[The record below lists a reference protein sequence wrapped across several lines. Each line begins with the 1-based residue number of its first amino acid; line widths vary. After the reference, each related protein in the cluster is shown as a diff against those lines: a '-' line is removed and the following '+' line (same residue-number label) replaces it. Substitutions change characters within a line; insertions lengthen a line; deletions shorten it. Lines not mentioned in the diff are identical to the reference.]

1 MAVRTTRSGVA
12 LTVGIII
19 IGLLVV
25 GGLYIVKQR
34 GEQARR
40 EDAIE
45 VAQQNLE
52 QSSQEGA
59 LTPGNNSGESNSN
72 DTQSQPQ
79 GGDQSEQMPAGGNGS
94 AATPSELP
102 ATGPTEMFSLLAVA
116 LLSFSAIAY
125 AQSRKLAL
133 R

>member
-1 MAVRTTRSGVA
+1 MTRSGVA

-19 IGLLVV
+19 IGLLVL

-45 VAQQNLE
+45 VAQQNLQE
-52 QSSQEGA
+52 NSQNGA
-59 LTPGNNSGESNSN
+59 LTPGNNSAESNGNS
-72 DTQSQPQ
+72 DQSQAENNNQ
-79 GGDQSEQMPAGGNGS
+79 TEQMPSGGNGN
-94 AATPSELP
+94 ATTPSELP
-102 ATGPTEMFSLLAVA
+102 ATGPVEVMPLLAIA
-116 LLSFSAIAY
+116 LLSFSAVAY
-125 AQSRKLAL
+125 VQSRKLTL